1 MKKINPNKAYT
12 LLLEQVRD
20 TTTMRERER
29 ERERERDHRNQIKSI
44 DTIKDSSAKMKYL

>member
-20 TTTMRERER
+20 TKKMRER

-44 DTIKDSSAKMKYL
+44 DTIKDSSAEMKYL

>member
-12 LLLEQVRD
+12 LLLEQVGD
-20 TTTMRERER
+20 TTTMRER

-44 DTIKDSSAKMKYL
+44 DTIKDSSAEMKYL

>member
-29 ERERERDHRNQIKSI
+29 ERDHRNQIKSI
-44 DTIKDSSAKMKYL
+44 DTIKDSSAEMKYL

>member
-29 ERERERDHRNQIKSI
+29 DHRNQIKSI
-44 DTIKDSSAKMKYL
+44 DTIKESSAEMKYL